1 VSLIYRFTSS
11 SMFPRCHTLSVIE
24 QGKLWETVT
33 DLREHL
39 ITSQKLLHNSKKK
52 LYSYFS
58 VHFTSTILQDTEI
71 SVFMIS
77 TSFKIG
83 VICGIFFVINDK
95 RYDGFIIV
103 NNDNMYYLGC
113 LVLLS
118 NYYCR

>member
-1 VSLIYRFTSS
+1 MGNCYRLERTFNNDAKAFTQ
-11 SMFPRCHTLSVIE
+11 L
-24 QGKLWETVT
+24 
-33 DLREHL
+33 
-39 ITSQKLLHNSKKK
+39 KKK